1 MLSALGEGCTEEKY
15 LAAAEDE
22 QLAWALGA
30 DNSSVVY
37 VYLQSVEPPPEEDKP
52 ACASGVCLCTS
63 RSAHLASFDA
73 STAPR
78 RSWRGASVGLAGATG
93 DASVV
98 GRSHGLNTGILN
110 INTGMV

>member
-1 MLSALGEGCTEEKY
+1 VLSALGEGCTEEKY

-63 RSAHLASFDA
+63 RSAHLLPSM
-73 STAPR
+73 PR
-78 RSWRGASVGLAGATG
+78 RRRDVRGEELAWGSLAPLENACVAGASYT
-93 DASVV
+93 S
-98 GRSHGLNTGILN
+98 RER
-110 INTGMV
+110 